1 MLSIGKLSA
10 ATGVKVPTIR
20 YYESIGLLPE
30 PERSTGT
37 SASMVPSNR
46 SGWPS
51 SATRATLAFR
61 WTASASC

>member
-30 PERSTGT
+30 P
-37 SASMVPSNR
+37 ASCNR
-46 SGWPS
+46 SATGSSGWRPCS
-51 SATRATLAFR
+51 RS
-61 WTASASC
+61 